1 VDDTE
6 RRRQQKYVMPN
17 VRLEGRH
24 TANGRLLPD
33 RSALIDRMKRGAV
46 VAELGVAD
54 GDFSAEILAR
64 AEPACLHLIDQ
75 WQGARYGDGAARVA
89 ERFGDEIARDRVV
102 VHQGP
107 SVEMLDRLAD
117 ASLDW
122 VYIDTTHD
130 YALTAREL
138 RMSARKVGP
147 DGRIAGHDFC
157 TGNIITAIVYGVVQA
172 VNEFC
177 LREGW
182 QYEYLTLE
190 SHGHF
195 SFCLMRL

>member
-1 VDDTE
+1 MDDTE

-17 VRLEGRH
+17 ARLEGRH
-24 TANGRLLPD
+24 TANGSLLPD
-33 RSALIDRMKRGAV
+33 RLALVDRMKRGAL

-54 GDFSAEILAR
+54 GNFSAEILAR
-64 AEPACLHLIDQ
+64 TDPACLHLIDL
-75 WQGARYGDGAARVA
+75 WHGARYRDGAARVA
-89 ERFGDEIARDRVV
+89 ERFDTEIVRGQVV

-107 SVEMLDRLAD
+107 SVDMLGRLAD

-138 RMSARKVGP
+138 RMAARKVGA

-157 TGNIITAIVYGVVQA
+157 TGNIITPVVYGVVQA